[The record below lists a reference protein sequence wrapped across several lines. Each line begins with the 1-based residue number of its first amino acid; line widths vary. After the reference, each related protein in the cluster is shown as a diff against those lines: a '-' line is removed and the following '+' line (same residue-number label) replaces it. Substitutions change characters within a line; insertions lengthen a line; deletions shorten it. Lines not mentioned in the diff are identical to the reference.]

1 MNARKTFST
10 ITSFAILIAVSAFV
24 TVMVLSLVDIA
35 LAIPDTTALPV
46 SIR

>member
-1 MNARKTFST
+1 MNLRKTYST
-10 ITSFAILIAVSAFV
+10 VTSFALLIATCAFV

-35 LAIPDTTALPV
+35 LAIPEAAALPL